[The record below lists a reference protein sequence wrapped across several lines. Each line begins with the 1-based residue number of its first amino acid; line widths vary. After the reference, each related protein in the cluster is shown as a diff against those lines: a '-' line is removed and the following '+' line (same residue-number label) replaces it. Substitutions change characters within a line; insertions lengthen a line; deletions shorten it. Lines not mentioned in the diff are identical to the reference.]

1 MKAANITV
9 LPQWPKYSPDLNPQ
23 EHVWSWAETHLRD
36 ELETGSDSFETFQK
50 NVVKAVNAYPSSS
63 KLVGSMARKC
73 KELLERSGAM
83 LDD

>member
-1 MKAANITV
+1 M
-9 LPQWPKYSPDLNPQ
+9 
-23 EHVWSWAETHLRD
+23 RD
-36 ELETGSDSFETFQK
+36 ELETGSDSFETFQ

-83 LDD
+83 LYD